1 MRPTSEL
8 VGLAR
13 RKQFGELFSVS
24 GVAQSESRQSREA
37 KGGDTRR
44 RPARSDN
51 PKVIGSNPFSATTA
65 DLDSRL
71 FMFKKGYEIG
81 QRARW
86 VSEAKTVR

>member
-24 GVAQSESRQSREA
+24 GVAQSGSRRSREA

-51 PKVIGSNPFSATTA
+51 PKVIFENMDYSAERTFS
-65 DLDSRL
+65 
-71 FMFKKGYEIG
+71 
-81 QRARW
+81 Q
-86 VSEAKTVR
+86 